1 MTVYNVMIKLE
12 IEKCLQTCDLGQSLV
27 CLETTGSTNLDAKT
41 AAANGC
47 NHGYTVV
54 ADEQTTGRGRL
65 DHEWI
70 SPAGINIYVSI
81 VLRPQVAASCFP
93 QIPVICA
100 IALHKTL
107 AEMLPSVKLA
117 LKWPNDLLTV
127 HNKRKISGILCEG
140 VTMKD
145 RSLAVVTGVGIN
157 VNSSLED
164 FPEDLRATVTSLKM
178 ETGNQWNRETVLAEF
193 LNSFET
199 IFNEWEAAGGTL
211 RPFMD
216 YWNIHDLLAGQSI
229 AIEQGPQ
236 IEEGVARG
244 IDDEGRLLLET
255 PVGLKL
261 IHAGDVHL
269 RAVKGGMKA

>member
-1 MTVYNVMIKLE
+1 MTIYNVMIELE
-12 IEKCLQTCDLGQSLV
+12 IEKFLKTRDFGRSHV
-27 CLETTGSTNLDAKT
+27 CLETTGSTNHDAKK
-41 AAANGC
+41 AAADGC
-47 NHGYTVV
+47 SHGYTVV
-54 ADEQTTGRGRL
+54 SDEQTAGRGRL

-70 SPAGINIYVSI
+70 SPAGVNIYVSI
-81 VLRPQVAASCFP
+81 VLRPRVTASNFP

-100 IALHKTL
+100 VALHKAL
-107 AEMLPSVKLA
+107 AELVPAVELA

-164 FPEDLRATVTSLKM
+164 FSENLRVTATSLKM
-178 ETGNQWNRETVLAEF
+178 ETGRQWNREKVLAEF
-193 LNSFET
+193 LNSFERV
-199 IFNEWEAAGGTL
+199 FNEWEASGGTL

-216 YWNIHDLLAGQSI
+216 YWNSHDLLAGQSI

-236 IEEGVARG
+236 IEEGVSRG

-255 PVGLKL
+255 PDGMKL

-269 RAVKGGMKA
+269 HAVKGGMKA

>member
-1 MTVYNVMIKLE
+1 MTVYNVMIKSE
-12 IEKCLQTCDLGQSLV
+12 TEKYLQTRDFGRSLV
-27 CLETTGSTNLDAKT
+27 CLETTGSTNFDAKT
-41 AAANGC
+41 AAAKGC
-47 NHGYTVV
+47 SHGYTVV

-81 VLRPQVAASCFP
+81 VLRPHVVASCFP

-100 IALHKTL
+100 IALHKAL
-107 AEMLPSVKLA
+107 AEMVPSVELA
-117 LKWPNDLLTV
+117 LKWPNDLLTI

-164 FPEDLRATVTSLKM
+164 FPENLRATATSLNM
-178 ETGNQWNRETVLAEF
+178 ATGQSWSREQVLAAF

-199 IFNEWEAAGGTL
+199 VFNEWEASGGTL

-216 YWNIHDLLAGQSI
+216 YWNSHDLLAGQSI

-244 IDDEGRLLLET
+244 IDDEGRLLMENADGVRL
-255 PVGLKL
+255 V
-261 IHAGDVHL
+261 HAGDVHL
-269 RAVKGGMKA
+269 RW

>member
-1 MTVYNVMIKLE
+1 MIVYNVMIKLE
-12 IEKCLQTCDLGQSLV
+12 TEKYLKTRDFGRNLI
-27 CLETTGSTNLDAKT
+27 CLETTGSTNFDAKT

-54 ADEQTTGRGRL
+54 SDEQTTGRGRL

-81 VLRPQVAASCFP
+81 VLRPHVAASCFP

-100 IALHKTL
+100 IALHKAL
-107 AEMLPSVKLA
+107 AEMAPAVELA

-164 FPEDLRATVTSLKM
+164 FPENLRETGTSLKM
-178 ETGNQWNRETVLAEF
+178 ETGRQWKREQVLAAF
-193 LNSFET
+193 LNRFENV
-199 IFNEWEAAGGTL
+199 FNEWEAAGGTL

-216 YWNIHDLLAGQSI
+216 YWNSHDLLAGQAI

-236 IEEGVARG
+236 IEEGVSCG

-255 PVGLKL
+255 PDGLKL

-269 RAVKGGMKA
+269 HAVKGGMKA

>member
-1 MTVYNVMIKLE
+1 MTKSE
-12 IEKCLQTCDLGQSLV
+12 IEKYLQTRDFGQSLV
-27 CLETTGSTNLDAKT
+27 CLETTGSTNFDAKK

-47 NHGYTVV
+47 DHGYTVV
-54 ADEQTTGRGRL
+54 SDEQTAGRGRL

-70 SPAGINIYVSI
+70 SPAGINIYVST
-81 VLRPQVAASCFP
+81 VLRPRVAASNFP

-100 IALHKTL
+100 IALHKAL
-107 AEMLPSVKLA
+107 VAMAPSVELA

-157 VNSSLED
+157 VNSLLED

-178 ETGNQWNRETVLAEF
+178 ETGKQWNREMVLAVF

-199 IFNEWEAAGGTL
+199 IFNDWEAANGTL

-216 YWNIHDLLAGQSI
+216 YWNSHDLLAGQ
-229 AIEQGPQ
+229 AIVIVQGEQT
-236 IEEGVARG
+236 EEGVASG
-244 IDDEGRLLLET
+244 IDDEGRLMLET
-255 PVGLKL
+255 PDGMKL

-269 RAVKGGMKA
+269 QW

>member
-1 MTVYNVMIKLE
+1 MTKSE
-12 IEKCLQTCDLGQSLV
+12 IEKYLQTRDFRRSLV
-27 CLETTGSTNLDAKT
+27 CLETTGSTNFDAKT

-47 NHGYTVV
+47 EHGYTVV
-54 ADEQTTGRGRL
+54 SDEQTTGRGRL

-81 VLRPQVAASCFP
+81 VLRPHVAASCFP
-93 QIPVICA
+93 QIPIICA
-100 IALHKTL
+100 IALHRAL
-107 AEMLPSVKLA
+107 AEMAPSVELA

-164 FPEDLRATVTSLKM
+164 FPENLRATVTSLKM
-178 ETGNQWNRETVLAEF
+178 ETVRQWNREQVLAAF
-193 LNSFET
+193 LNRFESV
-199 IFNEWEAAGGTL
+199 FDEWQDAASL

-216 YWNIHDLLAGQSI
+216 YWNSHDLLSGQTI

-255 PVGLKL
+255 PDGMKL

-269 RAVKGGMKA
+269 HAAKGGMEA

>member
-1 MTVYNVMIKLE
+1 MTKLE
-12 IEKCLQTCDLGQSLV
+12 IEKYLQTRDFGRNLV
-27 CLETTGSTNLDAKT
+27 CLETTGSTNFDAKT

-47 NHGYTVV
+47 DHGYTVV
-54 ADEQTTGRGRL
+54 SDEQTAGRGRL
-65 DHEWI
+65 DHEWM

-81 VLRPQVAASCFP
+81 VLRPRVAASCFP

-107 AEMLPSVKLA
+107 SEMVPSVELA
-117 LKWPNDLLTV
+117 LKWPNDLLAI

-164 FPEDLRATVTSLKM
+164 FPEYLRATATSLKM
-178 ETGNQWNRETVLAEF
+178 ETGKKWNRERVLAAF

-199 IFNEWEAAGGTL
+199 IFNEWEAADGTL
-211 RPFMD
+211 R
-216 YWNIHDLLAGQSI
+216 LSGQSI
-229 AIEQGPQ
+229 TIEQGPQ
-236 IEEGVARG
+236 IEEGVASG

-255 PVGLKL
+255 PIGMKL

-269 RAVKGGMKA
+269 HAAYGGMKA

>member
-1 MTVYNVMIKLE
+1 MQKTE
-12 IEKCLQTCDLGQSLV
+12 IEKYLKTRDFGRNLV
-27 CLETTGSTNLDAKT
+27 CLETTGSTNLDAKK

-47 NHGYTVV
+47 DHGYTVV
-54 ADEQTTGRGRL
+54 SDEQTAGRGRL
-65 DHEWI
+65 DHEWM

-81 VLRPQVAASCFP
+81 VLRPRVVASNFP

-100 IALHKTL
+100 IALHKAL
-107 AEMLPSVKLA
+107 AKMVPSVELA
-117 LKWPNDLLTV
+117 LKWPNDLLAI

-145 RSLAVVTGVGIN
+145 RSLAVVTGIGIN

-164 FPEDLRATVTSLKM
+164 FPEYLRATATSLKM
-178 ETGNQWNRETVLAEF
+178 ETGKQWNREKILAEF
-193 LNSFET
+193 LNSFER

-216 YWNIHDLLAGQSI
+216 YWNRHDLLAGQSI

-255 PVGLKL
+255 PTDMKL

-269 RAVKGGMKA
+269 HAAYGGMEA

>member
-1 MTVYNVMIKLE
+1 MQKTE
-12 IEKCLQTCDLGQSLV
+12 IEKYLKTRDFGRNLV

-41 AAANGC
+41 AATSVCA
-47 NHGYTVV
+47 HGYTVV
-54 ADEQTTGRGRL
+54 ADEQTAGRGRL
-65 DHEWI
+65 DHEWM

-81 VLRPQVAASCFP
+81 VLRPRIVPSCYPQV
-93 QIPVICA
+93 PVICA
-100 IALHKTL
+100 IALHKAL
-107 AEMLPSVKLA
+107 AEMVPSVELA
-117 LKWPNDLLTV
+117 LKWPNDLLAI

-145 RSLAVVTGVGIN
+145 RSLALVAGIGIN

-164 FPEDLRATVTSLKM
+164 FPEYLRATATSLKM
-178 ETGNQWNRETVLAEF
+178 ETGKQWCREQILAVF
-193 LNSFET
+193 LNHFEQ
-199 IFNEWEAAGGTL
+199 IFDEWQVAASL

-216 YWNIHDLLAGQSI
+216 YWNRHDLLAGQSI

-255 PVGLKL
+255 PTGMKL

-269 RAVKGGMKA
+269 DAAVGGMEA

>member
-1 MTVYNVMIKLE
+1 MEKTE
-12 IEKCLQTCDLGQSLV
+12 IEKYLQTRDFGRSLV
-27 CLETTGSTNLDAKT
+27 CLETTGSTNFDAKK

-47 NHGYTVV
+47 SHGYTVV
-54 ADEQTTGRGRL
+54 SDEQKTGRGRL

-81 VLRPQVAASCFP
+81 VLRPHVAASCFP
-93 QIPVICA
+93 QVPVICA
-100 IALHKTL
+100 IALHKAL
-107 AEMLPSVKLA
+107 AEMAPAVELA
-117 LKWPNDLLTV
+117 LKWPNDLLTL

-164 FPEDLRATVTSLKM
+164 FPENLRETVTSLKM
-178 ETGNQWNRETVLAEF
+178 ETGRQWNREQVLAAF
-193 LNSFET
+193 LNRFENV
-199 IFNEWEAAGGTL
+199 FNEWEAAGGTL

-216 YWNIHDLLAGQSI
+216 YWNSHDLLAGRDI
-229 AIEQGPQ
+229 AILQDGKT
-236 IEEGVARG
+236 EEGVSRG

-255 PVGLKL
+255 PDGVRLV
-261 IHAGDVHL
+261 HAGDVHL
-269 RAVKGGMKA
+269 RWS